1 MMKKGLL
8 RKFNLLAALLFTAT
22 AWSQTTT
29 STIVGVVT
37 NAKGETVPGAA
48 VVATHT
54 PSGSTYGSVT
64 NIDGRYTI
72 PNCRVG
78 GPYEIKITFVG
89 FETQKVE
96 NVFLK
101 LGEKFAQNATIKE
114 SSSTLQEFVVKAG
127 INDPINNKRTGASTN
142 IGNEQLQSLP
152 TIGRNAADFTRLTP
166 ASTDGGSFAGRSAQ
180 YNNFSLDGTIF
191 NNPFGLDAATPG
203 GQTDAAPVSL
213 DAIEQIQVSLAPYD
227 VTQSGFTGASVNAVT
242 KSGTNEVKGTAFGF
256 FRNQDM
262 VSRNVGST
270 KLVKAD
276 LNQFQ
281 GGFAVGLPIIKN
293 KLFLFANAEISR
305 RTDLG
310 TTFVAARPGLTGAN
324 VSRVTAADLDA
335 VSKALKD
342 NFGYETGAYEGYLHQ
357 TNNTKAIIKLDWNI
371 NQDHKFALTYNT
383 LNASKEKPANPAA
396 IGRRGPDATTLQF
409 RNSGYK
415 INNKIQSVIGEL
427 RSSFGNKASNKL
439 QGGFTQFRDTRDPF
453 STPFPVVS
461 IDNGDNIRY
470 IVAGHE
476 PFSIYNR
483 LDQDVFQINDNF
495 NLYLGKHTLTVG
507 AAFEK
512 FSFDNAF
519 NLNAYGGTFGD
530 IASVSAFLDS
540 VKRPGFKAAV
550 ESAKSTFAA
559 NSKNE
564 LGWNWSYVNVGQISA
579 YIQDEFQVSN
589 NFTLTYGVRM
599 DKPSYFNTADSIK
612 ALVSK
617 LSAPSCCYQPNI
629 TYYNA
634 EGTPVKLDQTVLP
647 STKPLFSPRI
657 GFNWNVTG
665 DGKTQLR
672 GGSGL
677 FTGRFPFVWI
687 GNQAGNPNFFFRQMT
702 DPSFQFPQVWR
713 TNLGVDKKFDGGWL
727 VTADLIYT
735 KDINAMMVREY
746 GLNKPTGTLNSAFDK
761 RPTYLAKDRSRD
773 DFGGITSVYVF
784 TNNNIGHSTN
794 LSLEVK
800 RNWADGLYTSLGY
813 NFGQSFDASSIAAE
827 ISSDAYDRNP
837 AYGNVNQAVSSPSLY
852 GNLHRFVG
860 VAAKKFS
867 YNGGKMATT
876 VSAFFQAAKGGRFSY
891 TYSGDINGDGSG
903 NNDLMFTPTD
913 AQLDQMTFSGTAAE
927 GATQKAAFKAYIN
940 QDKYLSA
947 NRGAV
952 VEKYGLLSPWFSSVD
967 LRILQDF
974 NFKVAPTKTN
984 TVQISLDL
992 LNLGNLLS
1000 SNLGVR
1006 QQVVNTQPVGV
1017 SVNAAGVPV
1026 YSFDKN
1032 LTSTFINDFTLASRW
1047 QLQLGARYIF

>member
-1 MMKKGLL
+1 MKKLL
-8 RKFNLLAALLFTAT
+8 QISTFIVALLFTVTIHA
-22 AWSQTTT
+22 QTTT
-29 STIVGVVT
+29 STIVGSVT
-37 NAKGETVPGAA
+37 NAKGESLPGAA
-48 VVATHT
+48 VVAIHT
-54 PSGSTYGSVT
+54 PSGSAFGSVT
-64 NIDGRYTI
+64 NVDGRFTI

-89 FETQKVE
+89 YETQKVE

-101 LGEKFAQNATIKE
+101 LGEKFSQNAKLKE
-114 SSSTLQEFVVKAG
+114 SSSTLEEFVVKAG
-127 INDPINNKRTGASTN
+127 LNDPINNKRTGASTN
-142 IGNEQLQSLP
+142 IGNEQLQALP

-166 ASTDGGSFAGRSAQ
+166 ASTEGGSFAGRSAQ

-262 VSRNVGST
+262 VGQKVGST

-281 GGFAVGLPIIKN
+281 GGFAIGLPIIKN

-342 NFGYETGAYEGYLHQ
+342 NFGYETGAYEGYLLK

-371 NQDHKFALTYNT
+371 SQDHKFALTYNT

-396 IGRRGPDATTLQF
+396 IGRRGPDAVTLQF
-409 RNSGYK
+409 RNSGYQ

-427 RSSFGNKASNKL
+427 RSSFGSKASNKL

-461 IDNGDNIRY
+461 IDKDNIRY

-476 PFSIYNR
+476 PFSIYNV
-483 LDQDVFQINDNF
+483 LNQDVFQINDNF
-495 NLYLGKHTLTVG
+495 SLYLGKHTLTVG

-512 FSFDNAF
+512 FSFDNSF
-519 NLNAYGGTFGD
+519 NLNTYGGTFGD
-530 IASVSAFLDS
+530 IATVAEFLDS

-550 ESAKSTFAA
+550 DAAKKTFAD

-564 LGWNWSYVNVGQISA
+564 LSWNWSYVNVGQISA

-589 NFTLTYGVRM
+589 NFTLTYGVRL
-599 DKPSYFNTADSIK
+599 DKPSYFDTKDSIASLLK
-612 ALVSK
+612 K
-617 LSAPSCCYQPNI
+617 SCCYVPAAI
-629 TYYNA
+629 YYNA
-634 EGTPVKLDQTVLP
+634 DGTAVTLDQTVLP
-647 STKPLFSPRI
+647 STKALISPRV
-657 GFNWNVTG
+657 GFNWNVSG
-665 DGKTQLR
+665 DGTTQLR

-677 FTGRFPFVWI
+677 FSGRFPFVWI

-713 TNLGVDKKFDGGWL
+713 SNLGFEKKLKGGWL
-727 VTADLIYT
+727 VSADVIYT
-735 KDINAMMVREY
+735 KDLNAMIVRDY
-746 GLNKPTGTLNSAFDK
+746 GLNKPTGVLNSAFDK
-761 RPTYLAKDRSRD
+761 RPTYQTKDRTSI
-773 DFGGITSVYVF
+773 FGGPASAYTF
-784 TNNNIGHSTN
+784 TNTDIGHSTN
-794 LSLEVK
+794 VTLEVK
-800 RNWADGLYTSLGY
+800 RNWTGGLYTSLGY
-813 NFGQSFDASSIAAE
+813 NYGQSFDASSISAE

-860 VAAKKFS
+860 VAAKK
-867 YNGGKMATT
+867 YTYGNMATT
-876 VSAFFQAAKGGRFSY
+876 VSAFFQAVKGGRFSY

-913 AQLDQMTFSGTAAE
+913 AQLEQMTFSGGSAARD
-927 GATQKAAFKAYIN
+927 AFKAYIN
-940 QDKYLSA
+940 QDDYLKN

-952 VEKYGLLSPWFSSVD
+952 VEKYGLLSPWFSNVD
-967 LRILQDF
+967 VRVLQDF
-974 NFKVAPTKTN
+974 
-984 TVQISLDL
+984 
-992 LNLGNLLS
+992 
-1000 SNLGVR
+1000 
-1006 QQVVNTQPVGV
+1006 
-1017 SVNAAGVPV
+1017 
-1026 YSFDKN
+1026 
-1032 LTSTFINDFTLASRW
+1032 
-1047 QLQLGARYIF
+1047 IF

>member
-1 MMKKGLL
+1 MMKKLL
-8 RKFNLLAALLFTAT
+8 FRTLNLLAALLFTAS

-37 NAKGETVPGAA
+37 NAKGESLPGAA

-78 GPYEIKITFVG
+78 GPYEIKISFVG
-89 FETQKVE
+89 YETQKVE

-101 LGEKFAQNATIKE
+101 LGEKFAQNATVKE

-166 ASTDGGSFAGRSAQ
+166 ASTEGGSFAGRSAQ

-262 VSRNVGST
+262 VSRKVGDT
-270 KLVKAD
+270 KLVKAN

-281 GGFAVGLPIIKN
+281 GGFAIGLPLIKN

-310 TTFVAARPGLTGAN
+310 TTFVAARSGVSGAN

-342 NFGYETGAYEGYLHQ
+342 NFGYETGAYEGYLHK

-409 RNSGYK
+409 RNSGYQ

-427 RSSFGNKASNKL
+427 RSSFGSTASNKL

-461 IDNGDNIRY
+461 IDKDNIRY

-495 NLYLGKHTLTVG
+495 NLYLGKHTLTIG

-512 FSFDNAF
+512 FSFNNAF
-519 NLNAYGGTFGD
+519 NLNTYGGTFGD
-530 IASVSAFLDS
+530 IASVSEFLDS

-550 ESAKSTFAA
+550 EGAKATFAA

-579 YIQDEFQVSN
+579 YIQDEFQVTN
-589 NFTLTYGVRM
+589 NFTLTYGVRL
-599 DKPSYFNTADSIK
+599 DKPSYFNTTDSIS
-612 ALVSK
+612 ALLK
-617 LSAPSCCYQPNI
+617 KSCCYLPNV
-629 TYYNA
+629 TYFNA
-634 EGTPVKLDQTVLP
+634 EGTPTKLDQTVLP
-647 STKPLFSPRI
+647 STKPLISPRI
-657 GFNWNVTG
+657 GFNWNVSG

-687 GNQAGNPNFFFRQMT
+687 GNQAGNPNFFFREMT

-713 TNLGVDKKFDGGWL
+713 SNLGFEKKLNGGWL
-727 VTADLIYT
+727 VSADVIYT
-735 KDINAMMVREY
+735 QDINAMMVRDY
-746 GLNKPTGTLNSAFDK
+746 GLNKPTGTLNSPFDK
-761 RPTYLAKDRSRD
+761 RPAYQFKDKALT
-773 DFGGITSVYVF
+773 DFPAGNFPISAYVF
-784 TNNNIGHSTN
+784 TNTNIGHSTN
-794 LSLEVK
+794 VTLEVK
-800 RNWADGLYTSLGY
+800 RNWMGGLYTSLGY
-813 NFGQSFDASSIAAE
+813 NYGQSFDASSISAE

-860 VAAKKFS
+860 VASKKFS

-876 VSAFFQAAKGGRFSY
+876 VSAFLQAAKGGRFSY

-903 NNDLMFTPTD
+903 NNDLMFIPTD
-913 AQLDQMTFSGTAAE
+913 AQLDQMTFSGNATE
-927 GATQKAAFKAYIN
+927 GAAQKAAFKNYIN
-940 QDKYLSA
+940 QDNYLSN

-974 NFKVAPTKTN
+974 NFKVAPTKMN

-992 LNLGNLLS
+992 LNLGNLIS

-1006 QQVVNTQPVGV
+1006 QQVANTQPVGV

-1026 YSFDKN
+1026 YSFDKA
-1032 LTSTFINDFTLASRW
+1032 LTSTFVNDFSLASRW

>member
-1 MMKKGLL
+1 MMKKLL
-8 RKFNLLAALLFTAT
+8 FRSFNLVVALLFTAT
-22 AWSQTTT
+22 AWTQTTT

-37 NAKGETVPGAA
+37 NAKGESLPGAA
-48 VVATHT
+48 VVAIHT
-54 PSGSTYGSVT
+54 PSGSAYGSVT
-64 NIDGRYTI
+64 NLDGRFTI

-89 FETQKVE
+89 YETQKVE

-101 LGEKFAQNATIKE
+101 LGEKFAQNASLKE
-114 SSSTLQEFVVKAG
+114 STSTLQEFVVKAG

-166 ASTDGGSFAGRSAQ
+166 ASTEGGSFAGRSAQ

-242 KSGTNEVKGTAFGF
+242 KSGTNEIKGTAFGF

-262 VSRNVGST
+262 VGQKVGST

-281 GGFAVGLPIIKN
+281 GGFAIGLPIIKN

-342 NFGYETGAYEGYLHQ
+342 NFGYETGAYEGYLLK
-357 TNNTKAIIKLDWNI
+357 TNNTKAIVKLDWNI
-371 NQDHKFALTYNT
+371 SQDHKFALTYNT

-396 IGRRGPDATTLQF
+396 IGRRGPDAVTLQF
-409 RNSGYK
+409 RNSGYQ
-415 INNKIQSVIGEL
+415 INNKIQSIIGEL
-427 RSSFGNKASNKL
+427 RSSFGNTASNKL
-439 QGGFTQFRDTRDPF
+439 QGGVTRFRDTRDPF

-461 IDNGDNIRY
+461 IDKDNIRY

-512 FSFDNAF
+512 FNFNNAF

-530 IASVSAFLDS
+530 IATVAEFLDS
-540 VKRPGFKAAV
+540 VKRPGFKTAVDAAK
-550 ESAKSTFAA
+550 ATFAA

-589 NFTLTYGVRM
+589 NFTLTYGIRM
-599 DKPSYFNTADSIK
+599 DKPSYFDTKDSI
-612 ALVSK
+612 VSLLK
-617 LSAPSCCYQPNI
+617 KSCCYVPDA
-629 TYYNA
+629 TYYDA
-634 EGTPVKLDQTVLP
+634 DGKAVKLDQTVLP

-657 GFNWNVTG
+657 GFNWNVSG

-713 TNLGVDKKFDGGWL
+713 SNLGFEKKLNGGWL
-727 VTADLIYT
+727 VSADVIYT
-735 KDINAMMVREY
+735 KDINAMIVRDY

-761 RPTYLAKDRSRD
+761 RPTYQIKDRTSI
-773 DFGGITSVYVF
+773 FGGPASAYTF
-784 TNNNIGHSTN
+784 TNTNIGQSTN
-794 LSLEVK
+794 VTLEVK
-800 RNWADGLYTSLGY
+800 RNWAGGLYTSLGY
-813 NFGQSFDASSIAAE
+813 NYGQSFDASSISAE

-860 VAAKKFS
+860 VAAKKYTYGS
-867 YNGGKMATT
+867 MATT

-903 NNDLMFTPTD
+903 NNDLMFIPTD
-913 AQLDQMTFSGTAAE
+913 AQLEQMTFSGTATE
-927 GATQKAAFKAYIN
+927 GKAQREAFKAYIN
-940 QDKYLSA
+940 QDDYLKD

-952 VEKYGLLSPWFSSVD
+952 VEKYGLLSPWYSNID

-974 NFKVAPTKTN
+974 NFKVSDTKTN

-992 LNLGNLLS
+992 LNAGNLIS
-1000 SNLGVR
+1000 SKWGVR
-1006 QQVVNTQPVGV
+1006 QQVANTQPVGV
-1017 SVNAAGVPV
+1017 SVNATGVPV
-1026 YSFDKN
+1026 YSFDANLKN
-1032 LTSTFINDFTLASRW
+1032 TFVNDFNLASRW

>member
-1 MMKKGLL
+1 MKKLFL
-8 RKFNLLAALLFTAT
+8 QASSLFVALLFTAT
-22 AWSQTTT
+22 LSAQTTT
-29 STIVGVVT
+29 STIVGLVT
-37 NAKGETVPGAA
+37 NAKGESLPGAA
-48 VVATHT
+48 VVAIHT
-54 PSGSTYGSVT
+54 PSGSAFGSVT
-64 NIDGRYTI
+64 NVDGRFTI

-89 FETQKVE
+89 YETQKVE

-101 LGEKFAQNATIKE
+101 LGEKFAQNAKLKE
-114 SSSTLQEFVVKAG
+114 SSSTLEEFVVKAG
-127 INDPINNKRTGASTN
+127 LNDPINNKRTGASTN
-142 IGNEQLQSLP
+142 ISNEQLQALP
-152 TIGRNAADFTRLTP
+152 TIGRSAADFTRLTP
-166 ASTDGGSFAGRSAQ
+166 ASTEGGSFAGRSAQ

-242 KSGTNEVKGTAFGF
+242 KSGTNEIKGTAFGF

-262 VSRNVGST
+262 VGQKVGST
-270 KLVKAD
+270 KLVKAN

-281 GGFAVGLPIIKN
+281 GGFAIGMPIIKN

-342 NFGYETGAYEGYLHQ
+342 NFGYETGAYEGYLLQ

-396 IGRRGPDATTLQF
+396 IGRRGPDAVTLQF
-409 RNSGYK
+409 RNSGYQ
-415 INNKIQSVIGEL
+415 INNNIQSVIGEL
-427 RSSFGNKASNKL
+427 RSSFGNIASNKL
-439 QGGFTQFRDTRDPF
+439 QGGFTAFRDTRDPF

-461 IDNGDNIRY
+461 IGKDNIRY

-512 FSFDNAF
+512 FSFKNAF

-530 IASVSAFLDS
+530 IGSMTEFLDS
-540 VKRPGFKAAV
+540 VKRPGFKTAVDAAK
-550 ESAKSTFAA
+550 ATFAA

-579 YIQDEFQVSN
+579 YIQDEFQVNN
-589 NFTLTYGVRM
+589 NFTLTYGVRL
-599 DKPSYFNTADSIK
+599 DKPSYFDTKDSI
-612 ALVSK
+612 VSYLK
-617 LSAPSCCYQPNI
+617 KFSAPNCCYLPDAV
-629 TYYNA
+629 YYDA
-634 EGTPVKLDQTVLP
+634 DGKEVKLDQTVLP
-647 STKPLFSPRI
+647 STKALISPRV
-657 GFNWNVTG
+657 GFNWNVSG
-665 DGKTQLR
+665 DGTTQLR

-677 FTGRFPFVWI
+677 FSGRFPFVWI

-713 TNLGVDKKFDGGWL
+713 SNLGFEKKIKGGWL
-727 VTADLIYT
+727 VSADVIYT
-735 KDINAMMVREY
+735 KDLNAMIVRDY

-761 RPTYLAKDRSRD
+761 RPTYQIKDRTSI
-773 DFGGITSVYVF
+773 FGGPASAYTF
-784 TNNNIGHSTN
+784 TNTNIGHSTN
-794 LSLEVK
+794 VTLEVK
-800 RNWADGLYTSLGY
+800 RNWTDGLYTSLGY
-813 NFGQSFDASSIAAE
+813 NFGQSFDASSISAE

-860 VAAKKFS
+860 VAAKKFN

-876 VSAFFQAAKGGRFSY
+876 VSAFFQAVKGGRFSY
-891 TYSGDINGDGSG
+891 TYSGDINGDGSS
-903 NNDLMFTPTD
+903 NNDLMFIPTD
-913 AQLDQMTFSGTAAE
+913 AQLEQMTFSGDAA
-927 GATQKAAFKAYIN
+927 AAKAQRDAFKAYIG
-940 QDKYLSA
+940 QDSYLSD

-952 VEKYGLLSPWFSSVD
+952 VEKYGLLSPWFSNIDV
-967 LRILQDF
+967 RVLQDF
-974 NFKVAPTKTN
+974 NFKVSDTKTN

-992 LNLGNLLS
+992 LNVGNLIS
-1000 SNLGVR
+1000 SNWGVR
-1006 QQVVNTQPVGV
+1006 QQVANTQPVGV
-1017 SVNAAGVPV
+1017 LLNAAGVPV
-1026 YSFDKN
+1026 YSFDTN
-1032 LTSTFINDFTLASRW
+1032 LKSTFVNDFNLASRW

>member
-1 MMKKGLL
+1 MMKKLLL
-8 RKFNLLAALLFTAT
+8 RTLNLLAALLFTAT
-22 AWSQTTT
+22 AWTQTTT
-29 STIVGVVT
+29 STIVGIVT

-48 VVATHT
+48 VVAIHT
-54 PSGSTYGSVT
+54 PSGSAFGSVT

-256 FRNQDM
+256 YRNQDM

-281 GGFAVGLPIIKN
+281 GGFAIGLPIIKN

-310 TTFVAARPGLTGAN
+310 TTFVAARPGLTGDN

-342 NFGYETGAYEGYLHQ
+342 NFGYETGAYEGYLHK

-409 RNSGYK
+409 RNSGYQ

-461 IDNGDNIRY
+461 IDKDNIRY

-530 IASVSAFLDS
+530 IASVSEFLDS

-599 DKPSYFNTADSIK
+599 DKPSYFNTADSIN

-617 LSAPSCCYQPNI
+617 LKAPNCCYQPNI

-634 EGTPVKLDQTVLP
+634 EGTAVKLDQTVLP

-665 DGKTQLR
+665 DGKTQVR

-727 VTADLIYT
+727 VSADVLYT

-761 RPTYLAKDRSRD
+761 RPTYLAKDRSKD

-784 TNNNIGHSTN
+784 TNNDIGHSTN
-794 LSLEVK
+794 VSLEVK
-800 RNWADGLYTSLGY
+800 RNWAGGLYTSLGY

-860 VAAKKFS
+860 VASKKFS

-876 VSAFFQAAKGGRFSY
+876 VSAFMQAAKGGRFSY

-903 NNDLMFTPTD
+903 NNDLMFIPTD
-913 AQLDQMTFSGTAAE
+913 AQLDQMTFSGSAAE
-927 GATQKAAFKAYIN
+927 AATQKAAFKAYIN
-940 QDKYLSA
+940 QDSYLSD

-984 TVQISLDL
+984 TIQISLDL

-1006 QQVVNTQPVGV
+1006 QQVANTQPVGV
-1017 SVNAAGVPV
+1017 SINTAGVPV
-1026 YSFDKN
+1026 YSFDKA
-1032 LTSTFINDFTLASRW
+1032 LTSTFVNDFSLASRW

>member
-1 MMKKGLL
+1 MMKKLL
-8 RKFNLLAALLFTAT
+8 FRSFNLIAALLFAAT

-37 NAKGETVPGAA
+37 NAKGESLPGAA
-48 VVATHT
+48 VVAIHT
-54 PSGSTYGSVT
+54 PSGSAYGSVT

-72 PNCRVG
+72 SNCRVG
-78 GPYEIKITFVG
+78 GPYEIKISFVG
-89 FETQKVE
+89 YETQKVE

-101 LGEKFAQNATIKE
+101 LGEKFAQTATLKE
-114 SSSTLQEFVVKAG
+114 SSSTLEEFVVKAG

-142 IGNEQLQSLP
+142 ISNEQLQSLP

-227 VTQSGFTGASVNAVT
+227 VTQSGFTGASINAVT

-262 VSRNVGST
+262 VSRKVGDT

-281 GGFAVGLPIIKN
+281 GGFAIGLPIIKN

-357 TNNTKAIIKLDWNI
+357 TNNTKAILKLDWNI
-371 NQDHKFALTYNT
+371 SQDHKFALTYNT
-383 LNASKEKPANPAA
+383 LNASKDKPANPAA

-409 RNSGYK
+409 RNSGYT

-427 RSSFGNKASNKL
+427 RSSFGSIASNKL
-439 QGGFTQFRDTRDPF
+439 QGGVSSFRDTRDPF

-461 IDNGDNIRY
+461 IGKDNIRY

-512 FSFDNAF
+512 FSFDNSF
-519 NLNAYGGTFGD
+519 NLNTYDGTFGD
-530 IASVSAFLDS
+530 IANVAAFLDS
-540 VKRPGFKAAV
+540 VKRPGFKKIVDGANA
-550 ESAKSTFAA
+550 TFNA

-589 NFTLTYGVRM
+589 NFTLTYGVRL
-599 DKPSYFNTADSIK
+599 DKPSYFDTKDSIS
-612 ALVSK
+612 ALLK
-617 LSAPSCCYQPNI
+617 KSCCYVPDA
-629 TYYNA
+629 TYYDA
-634 EGTPVKLDQTVLP
+634 EGKATKLDQTVLP
-647 STKPLFSPRI
+647 TTKALISPRI
-657 GFNWNVTG
+657 GFNWNVSG

-713 TNLGVDKKFDGGWL
+713 SNLGFEKKLNGGWL
-727 VTADLIYT
+727 VSADAIYT
-735 KDINAMMVREY
+735 KDINAMMVRDY
-746 GLNKPTGTLNSAFDK
+746 GLNKPTGTLNSPFDK
-761 RPTYLAKDRSRD
+761 RPAYKITDRTSI
-773 DFGGITSVYVF
+773 FGGPASAYVF
-784 TNNNIGHSTN
+784 TNNNIGNSTN
-794 LSLEVK
+794 LTLEVK
-800 RNWADGLYTSLGY
+800 RNWAGGLYTSLGY
-813 NFGQSFDASSIAAE
+813 NYGLSFDASSISAE

-837 AYGNVNQAVSSPSLY
+837 AYGNVNTAVSAPSLY

-860 VAAKKFS
+860 VAAKK
-867 YNGGKMATT
+867 YTYGKMATT

-903 NNDLMFTPTD
+903 NNDLMFIPTD
-913 AQLDQMTFSGTAAE
+913 AQLDQMTFSGAAAQAAE
-927 GATQKAAFKAYIN
+927 QKAAFKAFIA
-940 QDKYLSA
+940 QDDYLNA

-952 VEKYGLLSPWFSSVD
+952 VEKYGLLSPWYSSID

-974 NFKVAPTKTN
+974 NFNVSPTKTN

-992 LNLGNLLS
+992 LNLGNLVS
-1000 SNLGVR
+1000 SKWGVR
-1006 QQVVNTQPVGV
+1006 QNVVNTQPVGV

-1026 YSFDKN
+1026 YSFDKA
-1032 LTSTFINDFTLASRW
+1032 LTKTFVDDFSLASRW